1 MTNASL
7 ARLRHN
13 VRARAMTTTERVLPR
28 GAVERVR
35 DVRLAL
41 KAGERRRTQRIFEQA
56 GGDPKYLPADALE
69 GLQQRYPP
77 PPDYAYDAGALE
89 ARGRDRAAELIAL
102 PSGASAVSFL
112 EVGCW
117 DGMVSWALASLGK
130 KTTAVDN
137 RSEGF
142 DPRARDAGVDLRQMD
157 AENLEFP
164 DESFDFIFSYD
175 VFEHL
180 ARPDRAFA
188 EIIRVTKPGGHVWLH
203 FGPLYLSPYGEHAYR
218 SITVPY
224 CQVLWPENVI
234 NDFARARQLAEI
246 DHSHVNR
253 WRIGQFRALWDEHS
267 ARLERVRYHEHY
279 NLDHLDLIRRY
290 PSCFRSETADF
301 EDFIVAWVEALFTKV
316 M

>member
-1 MTNASL
+1 MSNASL
-7 ARLRHN
+7 ARLQHR
-13 VRARAMTTTERVLPR
+13 VRARAMTTTERALPPR
-28 GAVERVR
+28 AVAALRTVRVG
-35 DVRLAL
+35 L
-41 KAGERRRTQRIFEQA
+41 KTGERRRSQRVFEQA
-56 GGDPKYLPADALE
+56 GEDPKYLPADALE
-69 GLQQRYPP
+69 GLQQRYPA
-77 PPDYAYDAGALE
+77 PPDYAYDPDALE

-102 PSGASAVSFL
+102 TGGASAVSFL

-117 DGMVSWALASLGK
+117 DGMVSWALAAAGK

-137 RSEGF
+137 RSDGF
-142 DPRARDAGVDLRQMD
+142 DPRARAAGVDLREMD

-164 DESFDFIFSYD
+164 DDSFDCVFSYD

-180 ARPDRAFA
+180 ARPDRAFD
-188 EIIRVTKPGGHVWLH
+188 EIIRVTRPEGHVWLH

-234 NDFARARQLAEI
+234 NDFARAWQLPEI

-253 WRIGQFRALWDEHS
+253 WRIGQFRALWAEHS
-267 ARLERVRYHEHY
+267 ARLARVKYHEHY

-301 EDFIVAWVEALFTKV
+301 EDFIVAWVEVLFTKV
-316 M
+316 R